1 MNKIIQAA
9 NILSRAEF
17 RNAQNGRIYSIDGIS
32 PCLDTMSGGDR
43 QPKIMVVI

>member
-1 MNKIIQAA
+1 MNKIIQVG
-9 NILSRAEF
+9 NIFPHAKF
-17 RNAQNGRIYSIDGIS
+17 RNTQNGRIYSIDGIS